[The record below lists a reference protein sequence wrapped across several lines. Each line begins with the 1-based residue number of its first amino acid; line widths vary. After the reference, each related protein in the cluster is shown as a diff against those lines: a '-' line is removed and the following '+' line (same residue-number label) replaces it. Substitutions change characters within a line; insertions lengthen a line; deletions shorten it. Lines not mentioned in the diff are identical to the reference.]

1 MKDNYD
7 IQKSYSYSHSER
19 NADDFFS
26 LADTGEIENDI
37 SHLQTYSLTE
47 HRKLGRAIYSKIRKR
62 LSIAKDEKEI
72 SRLKNLA
79 HLIRMKI
86 SII

>member
-26 LADTGEIENDI
+26 SDHFEEIENDI
-37 SHLQTYSLTE
+37 GHLQTYSDLE
-47 HRKLGRAIYSKIRKR
+47 HRKLGRTIYSKIRKR

-86 SII
+86 SIL